1 LAQEKAQMIR
11 KFLLVSGLAAG
22 LGAPVM
28 GGSLTA
34 AESAT
39 PPKPPAKPAPAKP
52 APTKPFVPMDQATA
66 LQKANAYLNE
76 TQTMIADF
84 VQIGGD
90 GRRSEGK
97 LLVQKPGHLRFEY
110 AAPATLD
117 IIADGTNVAVIDRKM
132 STQELYF
139 IWQTPLKFLLKDQ
152 IDLAHDVTVTDVVSD
167 PNSVSIMIED
177 KNTFGGT
184 SHIKLVFD
192 PAKFALKQWQVT
204 DPQGNEVLVSL
215 FNVDTVR
222 KPDPATFRI
231 FPAFPFSTN
240 N

>member
-1 LAQEKAQMIR
+1 MLRVAQEKAQMIR

-22 LGAPVM
+22 LGALSF
-28 GGSLTA
+28 GGSLIA
-34 AESAT
+34 AETPAT
-39 PPKPPAKPAPAKP
+39 KPPAKPAPA
-52 APTKPFVPMDQATA
+52 KPFVPMDQATA
-66 LQKANAYLNE
+66 LQKANAYLNQ

-84 VQIGGD
+84 VQIGAD

-97 LLVQKPGHLRFEY
+97 LLVQKPGRLRFEY

-117 IIADGTNVAVIDRKM
+117 IIADGTNVVVIDRKM

-152 IDLAHDVTVTDVVSD
+152 IDLAHDVTVTDVTSD

-192 PAKFALKQWQVT
+192 AAKFALKQWQVT

-215 FNVDTVR
+215 FNVDTAR